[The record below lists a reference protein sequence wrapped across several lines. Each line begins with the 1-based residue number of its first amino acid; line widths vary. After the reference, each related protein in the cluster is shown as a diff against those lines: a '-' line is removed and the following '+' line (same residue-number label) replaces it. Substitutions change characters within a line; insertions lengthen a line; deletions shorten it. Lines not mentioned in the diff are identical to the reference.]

1 MLYMSMRGQA
11 VALPAAGYWKPSVAA
26 RPLYSFGIWSDTLLV
41 ASYAAI
47 VIGLWGLYGLLNGFN
62 FETGLIYSS
71 DVSPGFNG
79 FFYSDPLRKFTS
91 LFYHLSYL
99 LGSILGIRGSFV
111 PYQVVYGA
119 LWVLRC
125 FLTYVVVRR
134 LIPDRPALAVF
145 AGAFVALHAADAALN
160 WVGQLNQFGFIF
172 LMLLSVTTLIVALDS
187 RHTLIACAWTVAAAI
202 FAYLSLWSYET
213 PLPVMILFPAGIVL
227 LRRDIPTR
235 RFVWVTSVYLLPA
248 LAFVTDNAR
257 RYLTH
262 VGSGSATYQAG
273 VVRHD
278 FSAGGLVSDL
288 WLHVENAL
296 LPWHWPH
303 AYFSSL
309 HWHEYAIAAIPVT
322 LAAAAVSLIG
332 VARESIGK
340 GPIKAFRPRRLLLF
354 AAVSFGLLV
363 ASSTAVLLLADNRTL
378 WRTEFL
384 PSFPAACLLATV
396 LYALLAVARTN
407 GFRVATAVIVLM
419 GVGTFS
425 TFAGVNSALYFHS
438 LWERQRVLISSIVSN
453 APSVPDGTL
462 FIVRNIDRSE
472 DPFGH
477 NMWLD
482 LALRLAYPG
491 IRVGGIYLFD
501 DNRPAPGM
509 NIDIANGK
517 PRVLPEGFQTLFHA
531 VPESPINR
539 VLVFDYDA
547 KTGEAEPVG
556 SGRIMIA
563 DKEFSVPSYSFCTAI
578 SGSKPDMV
586 AIRRYGPIVATHR
599 IVCPAGGHS

>member
-1 MLYMSMRGQA
+1 MLVRGQA
-11 VALPAAGYWKPSVAA
+11 VAWAAASDWRPSVAA
-26 RPLYSFGIWSDTLLV
+26 RSFYACGISSAVFLV
-41 ASYAAI
+41 ASYCAI
-47 VIGLWGLYGLLNGFN
+47 VIGLWGLYGAWNGFN
-62 FETGLIYSS
+62 FETGLIYPS
-71 DVSPGFNG
+71 DVSPGLDG

-91 LFYHLSYL
+91 LFYHFSYV

-111 PYQVVYGA
+111 PYQIVYGA

-125 FLTYVVVRR
+125 CLTYVIVRR

-145 AGAFVALHAADAALN
+145 AGSFVAMHAADGALN

-172 LMLLSVTTLIVALDS
+172 LMLLSFTALMVALDS
-187 RHTLIACAWTVAAAI
+187 RHTLVACAWAVVAAI
-202 FAYLSLWSYET
+202 FGYLSLWSYET
-213 PLPVMILFPAGIVL
+213 PLPVMILFPVGIVL
-227 LRRDIPTR
+227 LRPDIPTR

-248 LAFVTDNAR
+248 LAFVAENAR
-257 RYLTH
+257 RYLTR
-262 VGSGSATYQAG
+262 VGDGSATYQAG

-288 WLHVENAL
+288 WFHVENAV

-303 AYFSSL
+303 AYFSSQ
-309 HWHEYAIAAIPVT
+309 HWHEYAIAIIPIT

-332 VARESIGK
+332 IARESIGK
-340 GPIKAFRPRRLLLF
+340 GPIKAFRLSGRLVLF
-354 AAVSFGLLV
+354 AGIGLGLLV
-363 ASSTAVLLLADNRTL
+363 ASSTVILLLADNRTL

-384 PSFPAACLLATV
+384 PSFPASCLLATV
-396 LYALLAVARTN
+396 LYALVSVARTN
-407 GFRVATAVIVLM
+407 GFRLAIAVIALM

-438 LWERQRVLISSIVSN
+438 LWERQRILISSIVSN
-453 APSVPDGTL
+453 APNVRDGTL
-462 FIVRNIDRSE
+462 FIVRNIDRSK

-482 LALRLAYPG
+482 LAVRLAYPG
-491 IRVGGIYLFD
+491 IRVGGIYFLD

-509 NIDIANGK
+509 NIDIAHGE
-517 PRVLPEGFQTLFHA
+517 PRILSEGFPTLFHA
-531 VPESPINR
+531 EPESAISH

-547 KTGEAEPVG
+547 KSGEAEPVG
-556 SGRIMIA
+556 SGPIKI
-563 DKEFSVPSYSFCTAI
+563 ENQELSVPSYSFCTAI
-578 SGSKPDMV
+578 SGSKPNMV
-586 AIRRYGPIVATHR
+586 AIRRYGPITATHR